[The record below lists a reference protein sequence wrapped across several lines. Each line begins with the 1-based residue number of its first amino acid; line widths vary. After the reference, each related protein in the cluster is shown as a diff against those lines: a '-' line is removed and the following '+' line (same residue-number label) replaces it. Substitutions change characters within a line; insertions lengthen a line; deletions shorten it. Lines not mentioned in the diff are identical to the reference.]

1 MKWKTRALSQN
12 IKERFRKWNEKMK
25 NEFSYDV
32 LKDKYGKR
40 VGNYKGRDVIVRSKY
55 DDLGDNVYVLYDY
68 NNAFIVDGYWI
79 ANVSEDGNLN
89 HRRATPWVKLTR
101 DEEYY
106 VSPVGVKAESEAKSE
121 IELKVDMSL
130 VDSLLES
137 AYNDILS
144 DLMYTEG

>member
-1 MKWKTRALSQN
+1 
-12 IKERFRKWNEKMK
+12 MK

-55 DDLGDNVYVLYDY
+55 DDLGDNVYILYDY
-68 NNAFIVDGYWI
+68 YNALIVDGYWI
-79 ANVSEDGNLN
+79 ANISEDGSLK
-89 HRRATPWVKLTR
+89 HRTVKTVW
-101 DEEYY
+101 EPMKKEA
-106 VSPVGVKAESEAKSE
+106 SPVNKSLMCSEDDPDINLEVNTA
-121 IELKVDMSL
+121 L

-144 DLMYTEG
+144 DLMYKE

>member
-1 MKWKTRALSQN
+1 
-12 IKERFRKWNEKMK
+12 MK

-32 LKDKYGKR
+32 LKDKYSKR

-55 DDLGDNVYVLYDY
+55 DVLGDNVYVLYDY

-89 HRRATPWVKLTR
+89 HKRAEPWVKMERT
-101 DEEYY
+101 
-106 VSPVGVKAESEAKSE
+106 SPVGRPLTCPEGDSNGEND
-121 IELKVDMSL
+121 INFNVDMTL

-144 DLMYTEG
+144 DLMYKEG

>member
-1 MKWKTRALSQN
+1 
-12 IKERFRKWNEKMK
+12 MK

-32 LKDKYGKR
+32 LKDKYAKR

-55 DDLGDNVYVLYDY
+55 DVLGDNVYIIYD
-68 NNAFIVDGYWI
+68 AEGLFPSRGFPLVVDGYVVAYVNENGDVNKCKEFRW
-79 ANVSEDGNLN
+79 
-89 HRRATPWVKLTR
+89 TPQKREAEPAGRPLTYPKG
-101 DEEYY
+101 D
-106 VSPVGVKAESEAKSE
+106 SSGD
-121 IELKVDMSL
+121 IKVDMSL

>member
-1 MKWKTRALSQN
+1 
-12 IKERFRKWNEKMK
+12 MK

-55 DDLGDNVYVLYDY
+55 DVLGDNVYVLYDY

-89 HRRATPWVKLTR
+89 HRRAEPWVKLTR
-101 DEEYY
+101 DEKYY
-106 VSPVGVKAESEAKSE
+106 VPPVGVKAESEVKSE
-121 IELKVDMSL
+121 IELKVDSTL

-144 DLMYTEG
+144 DLMYKEG

>member
-1 MKWKTRALSQN
+1 
-12 IKERFRKWNEKMK
+12 MK

-79 ANVSEDGNLN
+79 ANVSEDGNLSP
-89 HRRATPWVKLTR
+89 RRATPWVKVER
-101 DEEYY
+101 P
-106 VSPVGVKAESEAKSE
+106 VSDISSPGPVVESETKSE
-121 IELKVDMSL
+121 IELKVDSTL

>member
-1 MKWKTRALSQN
+1 
-12 IKERFRKWNEKMK
+12 MK

-55 DDLGDNVYVLYDY
+55 DDLGDNVYILYDY
-68 NNAFIVDGYWI
+68 NNALIVDGYWI
-79 ANVSEDGNLN
+79 AKIEENGALSRRQVSSVWKPMEREASPADKPLMCPEGDSDINL
-89 HRRATPWVKLTR
+89 
-101 DEEYY
+101 D
-106 VSPVGVKAESEAKSE
+106 
-121 IELKVDMSL
+121 VDSTL

-144 DLMYTEG
+144 DLMYAEG

>member
-1 MKWKTRALSQN
+1 
-12 IKERFRKWNEKMK
+12 MK

-32 LKDKYGKR
+32 VKDKYSKR

-55 DDLGDNVYVLYDY
+55 DVLGDNVYIIYD
-68 NNAFIVDGYWI
+68 AEGLFSSRGFPLVVDGYVVAYVNENGDVNRCKEFRWVPLKRG
-79 ANVSEDGNLN
+79 AEQD
-89 HRRATPWVKLTR
+89 TPSIGRVNNDVIPVKM
-101 DEEYY
+101 
-106 VSPVGVKAESEAKSE
+106 
-121 IELKVDMSL
+121 KVDMSL

>member
-1 MKWKTRALSQN
+1 
-12 IKERFRKWNEKMK
+12 MK

-89 HRRATPWVKLTR
+89 HRRAEPWVKLIR

-106 VSPVGVKAESEAKSE
+106 VSPVGVKAESEVKSE
-121 IELKVDMSL
+121 IELKVDSTL

>member
-1 MKWKTRALSQN
+1 
-12 IKERFRKWNEKMK
+12 MK

-32 LKDKYGKR
+32 LKDEYGKR

-89 HRRATPWVKLTR
+89 HRRAEPWVKVERTSQAGRPLTCPKG
-101 DEEYY
+101 DLDN
-106 VSPVGVKAESEAKSE
+106 G
-121 IELKVDMSL
+121 IKVDMSL

-144 DLMYTEG
+144 DLMYKE

>member
-1 MKWKTRALSQN
+1 
-12 IKERFRKWNEKMK
+12 MK
-25 NEFSYDV
+25 NEFSYNV

-89 HRRATPWVKLTR
+89 HRKAMPWVKLTR

-106 VSPVGVKAESEAKSE
+106 VPPVGVKVESETKPE
-121 IELKVDMSL
+121 VNIDINTSL

-144 DLMYTEG
+144 DLMYKEG

>member
-1 MKWKTRALSQN
+1 
-12 IKERFRKWNEKMK
+12 MK

-32 LKDKYGKR
+32 LKDKYSKR

-89 HRRATPWVKLTR
+89 HRRAEPWVKMSRSTSDTSSLG
-101 DEEYY
+101 
-106 VSPVGVKAESEAKSE
+106 PGVESETKPE
-121 IELKVDMSL
+121 INLEVDMSL

-144 DLMYTEG
+144 DLMYKEG

>member
-1 MKWKTRALSQN
+1 
-12 IKERFRKWNEKMK
+12 MK

-89 HRRATPWVKLTR
+89 HRRAEPWVKQERT
-101 DEEYY
+101 
-106 VSPVGVKAESEAKSE
+106 SPVGLCAS
-121 IELKVDMSL
+121 
-130 VDSLLES
+130 
-137 AYNDILS
+137 
-144 DLMYTEG
+144 

>member
-1 MKWKTRALSQN
+1 
-12 IKERFRKWNEKMK
+12 MK

-55 DDLGDNVYVLYDY
+55 DDIGDNVYILYDY
-68 NNAFIVDGYWI
+68 NNALIVDGYWI
-79 ANVSEDGNLN
+79 ANICEDGSLN
-89 HRRATPWVKLTR
+89 HRRAGPWKKQEKPISCDNVLQPQ
-101 DEEYY
+101 ECPLGH
-106 VSPVGVKAESEAKSE
+106 VSGLPVGET
-121 IELKVDMSL
+121 L

-144 DLMYTEG
+144 DLMYKE

>member
-1 MKWKTRALSQN
+1 
-12 IKERFRKWNEKMK
+12 MK

-32 LKDKYGKR
+32 LKDKYSKR

-89 HRRATPWVKLTR
+89 HRRAEPWVKLTR

-106 VSPVGVKAESEAKSE
+106 VSSVGVKAESEVKSE
-121 IELKVDMSL
+121 IELKVDSTL
-130 VDSLLES
+130 VDSLLDRGVSTPPYLPSGYLS
-137 AYNDILS
+137 ADDILNS
-144 DLMYTEG
+144 VFK